1 MIALIQRV
9 SSGRVEVNKQCI
21 ASIDQGIVALVAV
34 QTSDSSETVERL
46 INRILNY
53 RIFPDEA
60 GKMNLSLMDVAGEL
74 ILVPQF
80 TLLADTKKG
89 NRPSFS
95 RNVPEEIGR
104 RYFAELVKLAKQKYP
119 SVEHGQFGADMQV
132 SLTNDGPVTF
142 WIEV

>member
-9 SSGRVEVNKQCI
+9 SSGRVEVNKQSI
-21 ASIDQGIVALVAV
+21 ANIGRGIVALVAV
-34 QTSDSSETVERL
+34 QASDSSETVDRL
-46 INRILNY
+46 LKRVLNY

-60 GKMNLSLMDVAGEL
+60 GKMNLSLVDVKGGL

-95 RNVPEEIGR
+95 RNVPEEIGKK
-104 RYFAELVKLAKQKYP
+104 YFAELIELAKQNYP
-119 SVEHGQFGADMQV
+119 HVEHGQFGEDMQV